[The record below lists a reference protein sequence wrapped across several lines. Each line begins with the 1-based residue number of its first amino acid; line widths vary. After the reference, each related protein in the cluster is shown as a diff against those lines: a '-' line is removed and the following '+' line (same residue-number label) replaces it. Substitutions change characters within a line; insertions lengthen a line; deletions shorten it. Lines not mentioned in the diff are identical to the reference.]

1 MRLWLAIQS
10 FFQVLFNRDFAAGVK
25 QLQLAAPAA
34 EPAQA
39 EPAKPE
45 PPKPQPPKPQP
56 PVRSEAIT
64 LLATLQREARFV
76 DIVSES
82 LDGYS
87 DAQIGAAA
95 RDVLRDCGKVIERM
109 FALQPFA
116 AKTEGEQ
123 IEVPAGYDAAEFR
136 LTGNVSAQPPVT
148 GELVHAGWKAT
159 KCEVPKWSGSKQAA
173 LVVAPAEVQVG

>member
-10 FFQVLFNRDFAAGVK
+10 FFQVLLNREFADGVK
-25 QLQLAAPAA
+25 QLQLSGPTATV
-34 EPAQA
+34 EA

-45 PPKPQPPKPQP
+45 PPKPQPPKPAAP
-56 PVRSEAIT
+56 ARSEAIT

-109 FALQPFA
+109 FAPQPFA
-116 AKTEGEQ
+116 TQEEGQ
-123 IEVPAGYDAAEFR
+123 PVEVPAGYDAAEYR
-136 LTGNVSAQPPVT
+136 LTGNVSAEPPVT

-159 KCEVPKWSGSKQAA
+159 KCDVPKWSGSKQAA

>member
-173 LVVAPAEVQVG
+173 FVVAPAEVQVG

>member
-10 FFQVLFNRDFAAGVK
+10 FFQVLSSREFADGVK
-25 QLQLAAPAA
+25 QLQLSGP
-34 EPAQA
+34 PP

-45 PPKPQPPKPQP
+45 PAEAKPPTPAPGKPAPPA
-56 PVRSEAIT
+56 RSEAIT

-82 LDGYS
+82 LEGYS

-109 FALQPFA
+109 FALEPFSP
-116 AKTEGEQ
+116 KTEGERV
-123 IEVPAGYDAAEFR
+123 EVPAGYDAAEYR
-136 LTGNVSAQPPVT
+136 LTGNVSAEPPVS

-159 KCEVPKWSGSKQAA
+159 KCDVPKWSGSKQAA

>member
-10 FFQVLFNRDFAAGVK
+10 FFKVLSSREFAEGVE
-25 QLQLAAPAA
+25 QLQLGAPAVA
-34 EPAQA
+34 EP
-39 EPAKPE
+39 EPERPAAKPE
-45 PPKPQPPKPQP
+45 PPKPAAPA
-56 PVRSEAIT
+56 RSEAIT

-95 RDVLRDCGKVIERM
+95 RDVLRDCGKVLSRM
-109 FALQPFA
+109 FALEPLA
-116 AKTEGEQ
+116 AQGEGAR

-136 LTGNVSAQPPVT
+136 LTGNVSAQPPVA
-148 GELVHAGWKAT
+148 GQLVHAGWKAT
-159 KCEVPKWSGSKQAA
+159 KCDVPTWSGSRDAA
-173 LVVAPAEVQVG
+173 MVVAPAEVQVG